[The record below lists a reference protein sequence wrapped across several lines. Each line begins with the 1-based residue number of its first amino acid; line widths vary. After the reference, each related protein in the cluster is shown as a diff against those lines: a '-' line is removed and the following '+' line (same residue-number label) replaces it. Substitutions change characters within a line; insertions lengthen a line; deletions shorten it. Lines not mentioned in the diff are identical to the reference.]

1 MKLYKS
7 IYTLVLTLVISSG
20 YAQKEKIRQA
30 SRAYDNLSYLK
41 TSEILLEVA
50 ESGYTSEDLLEKLAN
65 SFYFNNNMQ
74 QAAKWYG
81 ELMAKNENIDP
92 EYYFRYAQALKSIE
106 NYAESDKW
114 MKKFAESDRSDLRG
128 RAFSSTV
135 DYLTMI
141 DDASREF
148 EVYNLDLNTEV
159 SDFGTTQYKNQLIFA
174 SSRGSGKKYGWNNQS
189 FLDLFSAEQQEDGS
203 YGKVI
208 PLDSEI
214 NTKFHESTV
223 AFTPDDAVMYFTR
236 NNYFKKKYKSSE
248 DGVNRLKIFKATL
261 NDDDEWGDVESIP
274 FNSNAYSVAHP
285 TINVQGTKMYFA
297 SDMPGTIG
305 ASDIFEVDINSDGSL
320 GEPINL
326 GAFVNTEG
334 QETFP
339 FINSQGDLFLS
350 SNGFNGLGGL
360 DIFVIRDFEK
370 KRALNQPMAIENV
383 GRPINSPMDDFG
395 YYMNLGTNQGFFTSN
410 RDGGKGD
417 DDIYSF
423 SIPKCAQVLEGV
435 VKDRETMELLSGAI
449 VTLFDDKGTELLQV
463 VTGDDASYKFENLAC
478 EIEFL
483 VRADKATYA
492 SDEQRFTTPNKKQK
506 LDIALLLEKDEIVLE
521 PCADLAKLLDIPIIY
536 FDFDKSDIRRDAEL
550 ELQKVLAVMNKYPTM
565 TIDIRSH
572 TDCRGAAEY
581 NERLSN
587 NRAKSTR
594 QYLVDKGIS
603 PERLTA
609 KGYGESQLLN
619 NCGCELTSDLGCSEQ
634 EQQLNRRSEFIVTSI
649 NGERCPE
656 N

>member
-50 ESGYTSEDLLEKLAN
+50 ENGYTSEDLLEKLAN

-410 RDGGKGD
+410 REGGKGD

-435 VKDRETMELLSGAI
+435 VKDSETMELLSGAI